1 LAHKHDHAH
10 HAHDHRHDHDALAAA
25 EAHCAVN
32 GLKLTDL
39 RRQVFEA
46 LADTD
51 RALGAYDIIEVLAD
65 RGTRRLAPVSVYR
78 ALDFLMEAGLAHRIA
93 SRNAFVACPH
103 RHGPDDLVVFMIC
116 DACGRIEEGTSDAV
130 SGALASVARKQNF
143 TPRGQ
148 VVEMHG
154 RCAACG
160 EGRDGGV
167 MTA

>member
-1 LAHKHDHAH
+1 LA
-10 HAHDHRHDHDALAAA
+10 HRHDHSHGAHDHHHHDAVAAA
-25 EAHCAVN
+25 EAHCEVH

-46 LADTD
+46 LANTG
-51 RALGAYDIIEVLAD
+51 RALGAYDIIEVLAEK
-65 RGTRRLAPVSVYR
+65 GTRRLAPVSVYR

-103 RHGPDDLVVFMIC
+103 RHGPDELVVFMIC
-116 DACGRIEEGTSDAV
+116 ESCGRIEEGTSDSV
-130 SGALASVARKQNF
+130 SRALASVAQTRHF
-143 TPRGQ
+143 VPRGQ

-154 RCAACG
+154 RCAGCS
-160 EGRDGGV
+160 DGSV